1 MTLYVY
7 AITNDSHP
15 LRLDDLKGV
24 GDSPSELRVVR
35 GDSLCAVVSD
45 APEDLSLAR
54 RNLEAHHTVQERLWS
69 DGVTLPLGFGFVA
82 QDEEAVRTVLEQGAE
97 QYAQRLAELAGR
109 VEFNVKGVQDEDTL
123 LRQIVEESDRIRE
136 LNEATREGR
145 GSPEQR
151 IALGQLVAQEVQA
164 RQDAL
169 AERVVTTLRP
179 LGDAEN
185 VSPPSQQYFVNASF
199 LMADEKSQ
207 EFTDACARL
216 SEQLPEGAELR
227 LGGPLPPYSF
237 A

>member
-1 MTLYVY
+1 MSLYVY
-7 AITNDSHP
+7 AITEASHP

-24 GDSPSELRVVR
+24 GESSELRVVR
-35 GDSLCAVVSD
+35 GDSLCAVVSE
-45 APEDLSLAR
+45 APEDLSVAR

-69 DGVTLPLGFGFVA
+69 DGVTLPLGFGFIA
-82 QDEEAVRTVLEQGAE
+82 QDEEAVRAVLEQSAE
-97 QYAQRLAELAGR
+97 QYSQRLAELTGR

-151 IALGQLVAQEVQA
+151 VELGQLVAQEVQA
-164 RQDAL
+164 RQEAL
-169 AERVVTTLRP
+169 AERVVAALRP
-179 LGDAEN
+179 LGYAEN
-185 VSPPSQQYFVNASF
+185 LSAPSQQYFVNASF
-199 LMADEKSQ
+199 LVDGEKSE
-207 EFTDACARL
+207 EFTNACAEL